1 MPRFSRARGTAMKQD
16 ERAPFVRALQRARVS
31 AYAPG
36 EFVEQESF
44 MRAAEIRALAEQAGI
59 APGVSV
65 LDLCCGVAGPGR
77 FITRE
82 LGCTYLG
89 VDSSSSAID
98 IARES
103 AGDLPCRFEVARI
116 PPIPPGPF
124 DVVLLFETML
134 AFPDKETLLR
144 GDIPGAHG
152 PAGGSPSPWRRACP
166 LTEAERESMPDADTV
181 WLTPLQEMLTCLERV
196 GLRVRWQEDC
206 SQSHRAVADSLIERV
221 RRRCHGHCRADR
233 AQGTGGAAGRP
244 PALERLAARGHGS
257 ARSRS
262 LRRRRRRQAEHY
274 VSIPGKRRGGLWMRA
289 TVMYGAGDVRVED
302 VPDAQLVEPG
312 DALVRVT
319 RAAICGSDLWP
330 YKSME
335 ADGAGRRM
343 GHEFIGVVEAVGTE
357 VTSLQA
363 GDLVASPFLWSDGTC
378 VLCREGMHPSCL
390 HGGRYGD
397 DGVDGGQGE
406 AVRVPQADGTLVRL
420 PVAPDDA
427 LMPSLLTLTDVMAT
441 GHHAALSAR
450 VGPGRSVAV
459 VGDGA
464 VGLCGVIAARRLG
477 AEQIIVLGH
486 HEDRIAL
493 ARDFGATDVV
503 SERGDEAVQR
513 VRELTDGLGAHSVLE
528 CVGHEEST
536 ITALHS
542 ARPGGA
548 VGRVGVP
555 QEASISEGES
565 TFFDNVTISGG
576 PAPARAYM
584 EELLPDVL
592 EGRIEPGRVFDRVG
606 SLKDVPD
613 GYRAMNDRE
622 AIKVM
627 LEL

>member
-1 MPRFSRARGTAMKQD
+1 
-16 ERAPFVRALQRARVS
+16 
-31 AYAPG
+31 
-36 EFVEQESF
+36 
-44 MRAAEIRALAEQAGI
+44 
-59 APGVSV
+59 
-65 LDLCCGVAGPGR
+65 
-77 FITRE
+77 
-82 LGCTYLG
+82 
-89 VDSSSSAID
+89 
-98 IARES
+98 
-103 AGDLPCRFEVARI
+103 
-116 PPIPPGPF
+116 
-124 DVVLLFETML
+124 
-134 AFPDKETLLR
+134 
-144 GDIPGAHG
+144 
-152 PAGGSPSPWRRACP
+152 
-166 LTEAERESMPDADTV
+166 
-181 WLTPLQEMLTCLERV
+181 
-196 GLRVRWQEDC
+196 
-206 SQSHRAVADSLIERV
+206 
-221 RRRCHGHCRADR
+221 
-233 AQGTGGAAGRP
+233 
-244 PALERLAARGHGS
+244 
-257 ARSRS
+257 
-262 LRRRRRRQAEHY
+262 
-274 VSIPGKRRGGLWMRA
+274 MRA

-302 VPDAQLVEPG
+302 VPDAQLVEGG

-335 ADGAGRRM
+335 AGGAGRRM
-343 GHEFIGVVEAVGTE
+343 GHEFIGVVEAVGTD
-357 VTSLQA
+357 VTSLQT

-378 VLCREGMHPSCL
+378 ILCREGMHPSCL

-420 PVAPDDA
+420 PVEPDTA

-450 VGPGRSVAV
+450 VGPGKTVAV

-477 AEQIIVLGH
+477 AEQVIILGH

-536 ITALHS
+536 VTAFHS

-592 EGRIEPGRVFDRVG
+592 DGRIEPGRVFDRVG
-606 SLKDVPD
+606 SLDDVPD

-622 AIKVM
+622 SIKVM
-627 LEL
+627 IEL